1 MDRHHR
7 LIEIVLNICE
17 NPNHSI
23 KEKDEVLINAGLL
36 VESCKH
42 EILLKLIS
50 VKQIWSLLRDSIGL
64 IGSPDSSI
72 CLTLFEI
79 FIVSVSRQGKC
90 RILNLNLVVLS

>member
-50 VKQIWSLLRDSIGL
+50 VKQIWGLLRDSIGL
-64 IGSPDSSI
+64 IGTPDSSI
-72 CLTLFEI
+72 GLTLFEI
-79 FIVSVSRQGKC
+79 FIVSVSRQGES
-90 RILNLNLVVLS
+90 RI

>member
-42 EILLKLIS
+42 EILLRLIS

-64 IGSPDSSI
+64 IGTPDSSI

-79 FIVSVSRQGKC
+79 FIVSVSRQGES
-90 RILNLNLVVLS
+90 RISY